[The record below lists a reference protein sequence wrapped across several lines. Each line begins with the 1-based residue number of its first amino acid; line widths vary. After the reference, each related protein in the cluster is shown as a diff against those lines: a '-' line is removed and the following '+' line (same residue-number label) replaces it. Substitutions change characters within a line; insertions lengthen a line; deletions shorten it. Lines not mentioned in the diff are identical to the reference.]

1 MYVCTNPKFRS
12 TLYQLYV
19 RHNPPLK
26 LFGSK
31 FDELTE
37 SAFDRSSQRSS
48 GSSTML
54 SAQFRR
60 LRWEV
65 LEAEQDAVASEDW
78 ESVDADIEPVD

>member
-1 MYVCTNPKFRS
+1 
-12 TLYQLYV
+12 
-19 RHNPPLK
+19 
-26 LFGSK
+26 
-31 FDELTE
+31 
-37 SAFDRSSQRSS
+37 
-48 GSSTML
+48 ML